1 MRMKLKEVFAA
12 FTHVSFLETIDSS
25 KEMELHVEVEDMD
38 EKPCPDHY
46 FIKIEYEDGEIC
58 IAQILMN
65 PQKKQEVFV

>member
-38 EKPCPDHY
+38 EKPVSYTHLTLPT
-46 FIKIEYEDGEIC
+46 
-58 IAQILMN
+58 N
-65 PQKKQEVFV
+65 

>member
-38 EKPCPDHY
+38 EKPCLDHY
-46 FIKIEYEDGEIC
+46 FIKIEY
-58 IAQILMN
+58 
-65 PQKKQEVFV
+65 